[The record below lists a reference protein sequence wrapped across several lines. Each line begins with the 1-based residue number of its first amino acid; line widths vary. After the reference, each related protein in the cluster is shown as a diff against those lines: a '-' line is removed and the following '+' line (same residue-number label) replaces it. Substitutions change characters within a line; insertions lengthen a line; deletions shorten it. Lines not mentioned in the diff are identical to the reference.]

1 MSIMGKP
8 KQHLELASAYFV
20 PTQQGTYYLKQL
32 RVEGIKVRA
41 LTNSFAA
48 NDVAIVHAF
57 YSQYRVEMLKN
68 GIELYE
74 FKPVLERRR
83 RTWYE
88 IVTGSVIPAKGKI
101 SRACMPSF

>member
-41 LTNSFAA
+41 LTNFLLQTMLRSYMPFIA
-48 NDVAIVHAF
+48 NTV
-57 YSQYRVEMLKN
+57 
-68 GIELYE
+68 
-74 FKPVLERRR
+74 
-83 RTWYE
+83 
-88 IVTGSVIPAKGKI
+88 
-101 SRACMPSF
+101 

>member
-1 MSIMGKP
+1 MLYGQVMSIMGKP

-57 YSQYRVEMLKN
+57 YSQYRVEMLKM
-68 GIELYE
+68 
-74 FKPVLERRR
+74 VL
-83 RTWYE
+83 
-88 IVTGSVIPAKGKI
+88 
-101 SRACMPSF
+101 SFMSLNLF